1 MDFPL
6 EDRSL
11 ADQVSIGDKVKFEFL
26 PNSPRGYLITHIEVR
41 DQ

>member
-11 ADQVSIGDKVKFEFL
+11 ADQVSIGDKVRFEFL
-26 PNSPRGYLITHIEVR
+26 SDSPRGYLITSIEVMNE
-41 DQ
+41 